1 MSLYGC
7 SMKWN
12 EILQIVLFFGLGIA
26 LTPPVGRFMAK
37 VFKGEKTILH
47 PVFLP
52 IEKAVYRITGINP
65 NEEMTWLRYFWAVLL
80 FTTVGFATLM
90 AVFMTQ
96 QWLPLNP
103 QKLPNCA
110 WHLAF
115 MQAWSFTC
123 NADWQSYA
131 GETTMSNFSQVFG
144 IMVHQFLSGA
154 IGLAVLV
161 AVGRA
166 LKRATVK
173 SIGNFWVDLTR
184 GLLYFVIP
192 LSVIWAIPL
201 AWQGVP
207 QTWAAY
213 PNASLM
219 EPYTTQV
226 QKTDDKGN
234 NVTTNIQLVLSQ
246 PKLDAAG
253 KQIMANGA
261 PVMVDVPQVDA
272 KGAPI
277 MTNVPVMVDAKVD
290 TQPIPIGP
298 VASLEAIKQLFTNG
312 GGWYNVNSA
321 HPYENP
327 TPLSDFLEL
336 LAIIVVPM
344 AQVYMF
350 GLLVGNKK
358 HAWCL
363 FWVMLAMF
371 VFSFCVSWYCETRP
385 NPVTGSY
392 ASNMEGKEQRFGVMN
407 SVLWA
412 NACTAI
418 DNGSVN
424 SMHDSYMPLAGM
436 MPMWNILIGEML
448 FGGIGCGMYC
458 MLFHVLITVF
468 IAGLMIGRT
477 PEYLGK
483 KLDAWCATWAVI
495 GVLIPNA
502 ACLLP
507 TALAVM
513 IPQGLSSLGNN
524 GPHGLSEI
532 LYCFGEAAN
541 NNGSAF
547 AGLNANTP
555 FYNIGAG
562 IVIWIGRFIP
572 IIAALAIVGRLAS
585 KKTVEA
591 SSGTLPTHGL
601 TFGLTLTGVIVI
613 VAALTFFPVLC
624 LGPIVEHGLML
635 LGRTF

>member
-1 MSLYGC
+1 MTTI
-7 SMKWN
+7 
-12 EILQIVLFFGLGIA
+12 EIVQIILFFGLGIA
-26 LTPPVGRFMAK
+26 LTPIVGKFMYK
-37 VFKGEKTILH
+37 VYSGQKTFLH
-47 PVFLP
+47 PIFGP
-52 IEKAVYRITGINP
+52 IEKLIYRLTGCDP
-65 NEEMTWLRYFWAVLL
+65 KQEMTWLQYFWAVLL
-80 FTTVGFATLM
+80 FATVGFVADM
-90 AVFMTQ
+90 AIFMTQ
-96 QWLPLNP
+96 KWLPLNP
-103 QKLPNCA
+103 QHFDNCS

-131 GETTMSNFSQVFG
+131 GETTMSYFSQIFA

-154 IGLAVLV
+154 SGLAVLV

-166 LKRATVK
+166 LKRASVKTV
-173 SIGNFWVDLTR
+173 GNFWTDLTR

-192 LSVIWAIPL
+192 LSFVWAIPL
-201 AWQGVP
+201 AWQGLP
-207 QTWAAY
+207 QTLKPY
-213 PNASLM
+213 QTASLM

-226 QKTDDKGN
+226 QATDDKGN
-234 NVTTNIQLVLSQ
+234 NVTTNIQMVAQ
-246 PKLDAAG
+246 GPKLDANG
-253 KQIMANGA
+253 KQVMENGA
-261 PVMVDVPQVDA
+261 VVMVDIPQVDA

-277 MTNVPVMVDAKVD
+277 MTNAPVMVDAKVE
-290 TQPIPIGP
+290 TQPIPLGA
-298 VASLEAIKQLFTNG
+298 VASFESIKQLFTNG
-312 GGWYNVNSA
+312 GGWFNVNSA
-321 HPYENP
+321 HPFENP
-327 TPLSDFLEL
+327 TPFTNFWEM
-336 LAIIVVPM
+336 LAIIIVPM

-358 HAWCL
+358 HAWTL
-363 FWVMLAMF
+363 FSVMLALYF
-371 VFSFCVSWYCETRP
+371 LSFAGAWYFETRP
-385 NPVTGSY
+385 NPVMAGITP
-392 ASNMEGKEQRFGVMN
+392 NMEGKEQRIGVMN

-412 NACTAI
+412 TSCTAI

-502 ACLLP
+502 AALIP
-507 TALAVM
+507 TAIAVT
-513 IPQGLSSLGNN
+513 IPQGISSMNN
-524 GPHGLSEI
+524 GGPHGLSEV

-547 AGLNANTP
+547 AGLNANTE

-591 SSGTLPTHGL
+591 SAGTLPTHGW
-601 TFGLTLTGVIVI
+601 TFGLTLAGVIII
-613 VAALTFFPVLC
+613 VAALTFFPALC

-635 LGRTF
+635 VGRAF

>member
-1 MSLYGC
+1 
-7 SMKWN
+7 MKWN
-12 EILQIVLFFGLGIA
+12 EIIQIVLFFGLGIA

-37 VFKGEKTILH
+37 VFKGERNFLSFLS
-47 PVFLP
+47 PV
-52 IEKAVYRITGINP
+52 EKLVYRLTGVDP
-65 NEEMTWLRYFWAVLL
+65 KEEMTWLRYFWAVLL
-80 FTTVGFATLM
+80 FAVIGFVADM
-90 AVFMTQ
+90 AIFMTQ
-96 QWLPLNP
+96 QWLPMNP
-103 QKLPNCA
+103 QHLPNCT
-110 WHLAF
+110 WDLAF

-131 GETTMSNFSQVFG
+131 GETTMSYFSQIFA

-154 IGLAVLV
+154 TGLAVLV
-161 AVGRA
+161 AVARA
-166 LKRATVK
+166 LSRASIKTV
-173 SIGNFWVDLTR
+173 GNFWTDLTR
-184 GLLYFVIP
+184 GMIYFVIP
-192 LSVIWAIPL
+192 ISAVWAIPL
-201 AWQGVP
+201 VWQGVP
-207 QTWAAY
+207 QTFKPY
-213 PNASLM
+213 QNASLM

-234 NVTTNIQLVLSQ
+234 NVTTNIQLVVSM
-246 PKLDAAG
+246 PKLDAKG
-253 KQIMANGA
+253 KPVLAAGA
-261 PVMVDVPQVDA
+261 PVMADTPQFDA

-290 TQPIPIGP
+290 TQPIPLGG
-298 VASLEAIKQLFTNG
+298 VAAFEAIKQLFTNG

-321 HPYENP
+321 HPFENP
-327 TPLSDFLEL
+327 TPLTDFLEM

-363 FWVMLAMF
+363 FSVMLALFML
-371 VFSFCVSWYCETRP
+371 SFAIAWHYESQP
-385 NPVTGSY
+385 NPVMAG
-392 ASNMEGKEQRFGVMN
+392 ALPNLEGKELRFGVMN

-412 NACTAI
+412 TSCTAI

-436 MPMWNILIGEML
+436 MPLWNILIGEML

-483 KLDAWCATWAVI
+483 KLDAWTATWAVI

-507 TALAVM
+507 TALALM
-513 IPQGLSSLGNN
+513 LPQGLSSLGNN
-524 GPHGLSEI
+524 GPHGFTEI

-555 FYNIGAG
+555 FYNVAAG

-585 KKTVEA
+585 QKTVEA
-591 SSGTLPTHGL
+591 SSGTLQTHGW
-601 TFGLTLTGVIVI
+601 TFGLTLTGVIIV
-613 VAALTFFPVLC
+613 VAALTFFPALC
-624 LGPIVEHGLML
+624 LGPIIEHGLML
-635 LGRTF
+635 AGRTF

>member
-1 MSLYGC
+1 
-7 SMKWN
+7 MKST
-12 EILQIVLFFGLGIA
+12 EIIQIVLFFGLGIA
-26 LTPPVGRFMAK
+26 LTPPVGRYMAK
-37 VFKGEKTILH
+37 VFKGEKTWLH
-47 PVFLP
+47 PILSP
-52 IEKAVYRITGINP
+52 IEKLIYRLTGVDP
-65 NEEMTWLRYFWAVLL
+65 AEEMTWLHYFWAVLM
-80 FTTVGFATLM
+80 FATVGFVADM
-90 AVFMTQ
+90 AIFMTQ
-96 QWLPLNP
+96 KWLPMNP
-103 QKLPNCA
+103 QHLDNCT

-131 GETTMSNFSQVFG
+131 GETTMSYFSQNFA

-154 IGLAVLV
+154 SGLAVLV
-161 AVGRA
+161 AVARA
-166 LKRATVK
+166 LSRASVK
-173 SIGNFWVDLTR
+173 TIGNFWTDMTR
-184 GLLYFVIP
+184 GLLYFIMPMCV
-192 LSVIWAIPL
+192 VWAIPL
-201 AWQGVP
+201 AWQGLP
-207 QTWAAY
+207 QTFKPY
-213 PNASLM
+213 ENANLM
-219 EPYTTQV
+219 ESYTTQV

-234 NVTTNIQLVLSQ
+234 NVTTNIQMVLSM
-246 PKLDAAG
+246 PKLDASG
-253 KQIMANGA
+253 KPVLANGA
-261 PVMVDVPQVDA
+261 PVMVDTLQVDA

-290 TQPIPIGP
+290 TQPIPLGG
-298 VASLEAIKQLFTNG
+298 VAAFESIKQLFTNG
-312 GGWYNVNSA
+312 GGWFNVNSS
-321 HPYENP
+321 HPFENP
-327 TPLSDFLEL
+327 TPLTNFLEL

-350 GLLVGNKK
+350 GLMVGNKK
-358 HAWCL
+358 HAWCV
-363 FWVMLAMF
+363 FCVMLAMF
-371 VFSFCVSWYCETRP
+371 IGSFAISWYFESQP
-385 NPVTGSY
+385 NPVMAGVMP
-392 ASNMEGKEQRFGVMN
+392 NMEGKEQRIGVMN
-407 SVLWA
+407 STLWA
-412 NACTAI
+412 SACTAI

-436 MPMWNILIGEML
+436 MPLWNILIGEIM

-458 MLFHVLITVF
+458 MMFHILITVF

-483 KLDAWCATWAVI
+483 KLDAWTATWAVI

-513 IPQGLSSLGNN
+513 IPQGLSSINN
-524 GPHGLSEI
+524 GGPHGLTEV

-585 KKTVEA
+585 QKTVEA
-591 SSGTLPTHGL
+591 SSGTLPTHGW

-624 LGPIVEHGLML
+624 LGPMVEHGLML
-635 LGRTF
+635 AGRIF

>member
-1 MSLYGC
+1 
-7 SMKWN
+7 MKPI
-12 EILQIVLFFGLGIA
+12 EIFQILLFFGLGIA

-37 VFKGEKTILH
+37 VFKGEKTFLH
-47 PVFLP
+47 PIFQPVENL
-52 IEKAVYRITGINP
+52 IYRLTGIDP
-65 NEEMTWLRYFWAVLL
+65 NEEMSWLTYFWAVLL
-80 FTTVGFATLM
+80 FATVGFVSDM
-90 AVFMTQ
+90 VIFMTQ

-103 QKLPNCA
+103 ANLPNCT

-131 GETTMSNFSQVFG
+131 GETTMSYFSQIFA

-154 IGLAVLV
+154 SGLAVLV

-166 LKRATVK
+166 LKRASIKTV
-173 SIGNFWVDLTR
+173 GNFWTDLTR

-207 QTWAAY
+207 QTWKPYQTA
-213 PNASLM
+213 NLM

-234 NVTTNIQLVLSQ
+234 NVTTNVQVTVQTS
-246 PKLDAAG
+246 KLDADG
-253 KQIMANGA
+253 KPVIENGA
-261 PVMVDVPQVDA
+261 AVMVDMPQVDA
-272 KGAPI
+272 KGQPV
-277 MTNVPVMVDAKVD
+277 MTNVAVMVDAKVD
-290 TQPIPIGP
+290 TQTIPVGP
-298 VASLEAIKQLFTNG
+298 VASFESIKQLFTNG

-321 HPYENP
+321 HPFENP
-327 TPLSDFLEL
+327 TPFTNFWEL

-358 HAWCL
+358 HAWTL
-363 FWVMLAMF
+363 FAVMLGLFML
-371 VFSFCVSWYCETRP
+371 SFAGAWYFEAQP
-385 NPVTGSY
+385 NPVTGSTL
-392 ASNMEGKEQRFGVMN
+392 ANMEGKEQRIGVMN

-412 NACTAI
+412 TSCTAI

-436 MPMWNILIGEML
+436 MPLWNILIGEML

-483 KLDAWCATWAVI
+483 KLDAWVATWAVI

-507 TALAVM
+507 TALALM
-513 IPQGLSSLGNN
+513 LPQGLSSIANN
-524 GPHGLSEI
+524 GPHGLTEI

-555 FYNIGAG
+555 FYNVGAG

-572 IIAALAIVGRLAS
+572 IISILAIVGHLA
-585 KKTVEA
+585 KQKTVEA

-601 TFGLTLTGVIVI
+601 TFGLTLAGVIII
-613 VAALTFFPVLC
+613 VAALTFFPALC
-624 LGPIVEHGLML
+624 LGPMVEHGLML
-635 LGRTF
+635 MGRTF